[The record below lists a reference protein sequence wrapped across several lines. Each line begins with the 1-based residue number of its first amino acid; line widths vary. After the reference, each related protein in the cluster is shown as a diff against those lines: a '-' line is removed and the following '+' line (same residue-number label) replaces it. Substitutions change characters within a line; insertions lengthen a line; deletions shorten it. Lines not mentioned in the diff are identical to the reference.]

1 MSTIGTATSYASDIS
16 ALLLSNSSDAS
27 TADSASPTT
36 QSAPASDPSGSDR
49 GPATSVQ
56 LSDKVKAI
64 LAQASSDAVV
74 AARLENFVQSQSA
87 NNAAT
92 PQSSNGDSSSSTT
105 QPTDVNQAFAQLT
118 GSSAQPADD
127 SSGPVEAAHDFSNG
141 VKFGG
146 YTLGVVASA
155 ESGSSRIQLIGPN
168 GLSFFDFRFGTSDE
182 VSGAS
187 GVGPGTSISSSQ
199 QGNVEYITISQSE
212 AASAST
218 TVSTGNQTASSSAA
232 IAQTSQLTF
241 AIDFSTGS
249 IQATETSSL
258 TASSTSSFSTV
269 A

>member
-1 MSTIGTATSYASDIS
+1 VSAIGATTSYASDIS

-27 TADSASPTT
+27 TADPASPTT
-36 QSAPASDPSGSDR
+36 QSAPASDPNSSDR

-74 AARLENFVQSQSA
+74 AARLENFVQSQST
-87 NNAAT
+87 NSAAT
-92 PQSSNGDSSSSTT
+92 SQSSDSDGSSSTT
-105 QPTDVNQAFAQLT
+105 ATTDVNQAFAQLT
-118 GSSAQPADD
+118 DSSAQPDAD

-182 VSGAS
+182 ASGAS

-199 QGNVEYITISQSE
+199 QGNVEYITINQSE
-212 AASAST
+212 AASASA

-232 IAQTSQLTF
+232 IAQTSQVTF

-249 IQATETSSL
+249 IQATETNSL
-258 TASSTSSFSTV
+258 MASSTSSFSTV

>member
-1 MSTIGTATSYASDIS
+1 MSAIGTATSYASDIS

-27 TADSASPTT
+27 TASSSSPTT
-36 QSAPASDPSGSDR
+36 QSAPASDPNSGDR

-74 AARLENFVQSQSA
+74 ATRLENFVQSQRSG
-87 NNAAT
+87 NAAT
-92 PQSSNGDSSSSTT
+92 TSSSNGDSSSSTAQT
-105 QPTDVNQAFAQLT
+105 TDVNQAFAQLT
-118 GSSAQPADD
+118 GSDTQPATDN
-127 SSGPVEAAHDFSNG
+127 SGPVEASHDFSNG

-155 ESGSSRIQLIGPN
+155 ETGASRIELMGPN
-168 GLSFFDFRFGTSDE
+168 GLSFFDFRFGTSAE
-182 VSGAS
+182 ASGAS
-187 GVGPGTSISSSQ
+187 GVKDGTSISSSQ

-212 AASAST
+212 AAAAST
-218 TVSTGNQTASSSAA
+218 TVSTGNQTASSSAS
-232 IAQTSQLTF
+232 IAQSSQVTF

-249 IQATETSSL
+249 IQATETNSL

>member
-1 MSTIGTATSYASDIS
+1 MSAIGTATSYASDIS

-27 TADSASPTT
+27 TADPASPTT
-36 QSAPASDPSGSDR
+36 QSAPASDLNSSDR

-87 NNAAT
+87 GDAPTAS
-92 PQSSNGDSSSSTT
+92 SSNNDSSQSTT
-105 QPTDVNQAFAQLT
+105 QATDVHQAFAQLT
-118 GSSAQPADD
+118 GSSTQPATD

-146 YTLGVVASA
+146 YTPGVVASA

-182 VSGAS
+182 ASGAS

-199 QGNVEYITISQSE
+199 HANVEYITISQSE
-212 AASAST
+212 AASANT
-218 TVSTGNQTASSSAA
+218 TVSTGNQTASSGAA
-232 IAQTSQLTF
+232 IAQTSQVTV

>member
-1 MSTIGTATSYASDIS
+1 MSAIGTATSYASDIS

-27 TADSASPTT
+27 SSDSASPTT
-36 QSAPASDPSGSDR
+36 PSAPASDPNSSDR
-49 GPATSVQ
+49 GAATSVQ
-56 LSDKVKAI
+56 ISDKVKAI

-74 AARLENFVQSQSA
+74 AARLENFVQSQRTGDASTA
-87 NNAAT
+87 S
-92 PQSSNGDSSSSTT
+92 SSNNDSSQSTT
-105 QPTDVNQAFAQLT
+105 QTTDVNQAFAQLT
-118 GSSAQPADD
+118 GSSTQPAAD
-127 SSGPVEAAHDFSNG
+127 SPGPVEATHDFSNG

-155 ESGSSRIQLIGPN
+155 ETGSSRIELIGPN
-168 GLSFFDFRFGTSDE
+168 GLGFFDFRFGTSDE
-182 VSGAS
+182 ASGAS

-212 AASAST
+212 AAAAST
-218 TVSTGNQTASSSAA
+218 TVSTGNQTASNSAA
-232 IAQTSQLTF
+232 IAQSRQVTF

-258 TASSTSSFSTV
+258 AASSTSSFSTV